1 MNKFKKALSVVGV
14 GLLAASMVGCSSYS
28 SESKT
33 NSTGAKPT
41 QQKKKKTE
49 QKTAFREK
57 YDKIKVGDVA
67 QQGNGGTSIDEVTAL
82 LGQPN
87 STSTAKVSGFKVK
100 SYNWTKS
107 GTDILVQFAHK
118 KAITKTI
125 SGFKWSRTS
134 KKLDL
139 KAFNKVKDDSTYDAL
154 VKSFGEPDGL
164 NESVVMGQ
172 TNVTAV
178 YMTGIKGKD
187 GATATFVFDNNKLTS
202 KAQTDLK

>member
-1 MNKFKKALSVVGV
+1 MKFKKALSVVGV
-14 GLLAASMVGCSSYS
+14 GLLAVSMAGCSSNS
-28 SESKT
+28 SESKSSGDET
-33 NSTGAKPT
+33 KTT

-49 QKTAFREK
+49 QKNTFRK
-57 YDKIKVGDVA
+57 NYDKIKVGDVA

-82 LGQPN
+82 LGQPT
-87 STSTAKVSGFKVK
+87 STSTTKVSGFKVK

-107 GTDILVQFAHK
+107 DTSILVQFSHK
-118 KAITKTI
+118 RAITKTI
-125 SGFKWSRTS
+125 SGFKWDRTS

-139 KAFNKVKDDSTYDAL
+139 IAFNKVKDDSSYESL

-164 NESVVMGQ
+164 NENVIMGQ

-178 YMTGIKGKD
+178 YMTGIKGKE
-187 GATATFVFDNNKLTS
+187 GANATFVFDNNKLTS

>member
-1 MNKFKKALSVVGV
+1 M
-14 GLLAASMVGCSSYS
+14 
-28 SESKT
+28 
-33 NSTGAKPT
+33 
-41 QQKKKKTE
+41 
-49 QKTAFREK
+49 
-57 YDKIKVGDVA
+57 KVGDIA
-67 QQGNGGTSIDEVTAL
+67 QQGAGGTSIDEVTTL
-82 LGQPN
+82 LGQPT

-107 GTDILVQFAHK
+107 DTSILVQFFHK

-125 SGFKWSRTS
+125 SGFKWDRTS

-139 KAFNKVKDDSTYDAL
+139 KAFNKVKDDSSYESL

-164 NESVVMGQ
+164 NENVIMGQ

-178 YMTGIKGKD
+178 YMTGIKGKE
-187 GATATFVFDNNKLTS
+187 GANATFVFDNNKLTS

>member
-1 MNKFKKALSVVGV
+1 MKFKKALSVVGV
-14 GLLAASMVGCSSYS
+14 GLLAVSMAGCSSNS
-28 SESKT
+28 SESKSSGNET
-33 NSTGAKPT
+33 KTT
-41 QQKKKKTE
+41 QPKKKKTE
-49 QKTAFREK
+49 QKNTFRK
-57 YDKIKVGDVA
+57 NYDKIKVGDVA

-82 LGQPN
+82 LGQPT
-87 STSTAKVSGFKVK
+87 STSTTKVSGFKVK

-107 GTDILVQFAHK
+107 DTSILVQFAHK

-125 SGFKWSRTS
+125 SGFKWDRTS

-139 KAFNKVKDDSTYDAL
+139 KAFNKVKDDSSYESL

-164 NESVVMGQ
+164 NENVIMGQ

-178 YMTGIKGKD
+178 YMTGIKGKE
-187 GATATFVFDNNKLTS
+187 GANATFVFDNNKLTS

>member
-1 MNKFKKALSVVGV
+1 MKFKKALSVVGV
-14 GLLAASMVGCSSYS
+14 GLLAVSMAGCSSNS
-28 SESKT
+28 SESKSSGNET
-33 NSTGAKPT
+33 KTT

-49 QKTAFREK
+49 QKNTFRK
-57 YDKIKVGDVA
+57 NYDKIKVGDVA

-82 LGQPN
+82 LGQPT
-87 STSTAKVSGFKVK
+87 STSTTKVSGFKVK

-107 GTDILVQFAHK
+107 DTSILVQFAHK
-118 KAITKTI
+118 RAITKTI
-125 SGFKWSRTS
+125 SGFKWDRTS

-139 KAFNKVKDDSTYDAL
+139 KAFNKVKDDSSYESL

-164 NESVVMGQ
+164 NENVIMGQ

-178 YMTGIKGKD
+178 YMTGIKGKE
-187 GATATFVFDNNKLTS
+187 GANATFVFDNNKLTS

>member
-1 MNKFKKALSVVGV
+1 MKFKKALSVVGV
-14 GLLAASMVGCSSYS
+14 GLLAVSMAGCSSNS
-28 SESKT
+28 SESKSSGNET
-33 NSTGAKPT
+33 KTT
-41 QQKKKKTE
+41 QPKKKKTE
-49 QKTAFREK
+49 QKNTFRK
-57 YDKIKVGDVA
+57 NYDKIKVGDVA

-82 LGQPN
+82 LGQPT
-87 STSTAKVSGFKVK
+87 STSTTKVSGFKVK

-107 GTDILVQFAHK
+107 DTSILVQFAHK

-125 SGFKWSRTS
+125 SGFKWDRTS

-139 KAFNKVKDDSTYDAL
+139 KAFNKVKDDSSYESL

-164 NESVVMGQ
+164 NENVIMGQ

-178 YMTGIKGKD
+178 YMTGIKGKE

>member
-14 GLLAASMVGCSSYS
+14 GLLAASMVGCSSNS
-28 SESKT
+28 SKSKSS
-33 NSTGAKPT
+33 STGTKTT

-154 VKSFGEPDGL
+154 VKSFG
-164 NESVVMGQ
+164 
-172 TNVTAV
+172 
-178 YMTGIKGKD
+178 
-187 GATATFVFDNNKLTS
+187 
-202 KAQTDLK
+202 

>member
-14 GLLAASMVGCSSYS
+14 GLLAASMVGCSSNS
-28 SESKT
+28 SESKSS
-33 NSTGAKPT
+33 STGTKTT
-41 QQKKKKTE
+41 QPKKKKTE
-49 QKTAFREK
+49 QKNTFRK
-57 YDKIKVGDVA
+57 NYDKIKVGDVA

-82 LGQPN
+82 LGQPT
-87 STSTAKVSGFKVK
+87 STSTTKVSGFKVK

-107 GTDILVQFAHK
+107 DTSILVQFAHK
-118 KAITKTI
+118 RAITKTI
-125 SGFKWSRTS
+125 SGFKWDRTS

-139 KAFNKVKDDSTYDAL
+139 KAFNKVKDDSSYESL

-164 NESVVMGQ
+164 NENVIMGQ

-178 YMTGIKGKD
+178 YMTGIKGKE
-187 GATATFVFDNNKLTS
+187 GANATFVFDNNKLTS